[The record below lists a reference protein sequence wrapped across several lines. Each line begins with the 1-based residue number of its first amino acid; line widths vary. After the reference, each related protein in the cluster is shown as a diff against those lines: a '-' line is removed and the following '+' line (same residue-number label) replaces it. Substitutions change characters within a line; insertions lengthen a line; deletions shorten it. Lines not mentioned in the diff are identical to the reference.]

1 MTEERTKRRAADRLV
16 EVLEAE
22 GVRRIYGVPG
32 AKIDG
37 VYDALL
43 DGGPDVVVCRHE
55 QNAAFIAAAEG
66 RITGHP
72 GTVLVTSGPGTANLA
87 TGLLTAT
94 TEQDPVVALCGAVQ
108 RSDRLKRTHQ
118 SMDAADLLRA
128 VTKSTV
134 EVADPRNVAEA
145 VSNAFRTATTE
156 PRGACA
162 VILPADVM
170 AELTEA
176 SIPRSFAEP
185 TLGAASPDLV
195 RRAVRAILAADRPVL
210 MVGLRAADDRTVRAV
225 RALLEQTGLP
235 VVETFQAAG
244 VVPRELDH
252 LYMGRVGLFRNQP
265 ADVLVAHADLLV
277 TIGYDPVEY
286 DPVTWNTD
294 VHREVLHIDTV
305 PATIDNNYQPTYEL
319 RGDIAETL
327 DAIRNAL
334 VGHDLMRNPGSA
346 RTRDR
351 LDAIDFEA
359 RSVEARPGTLNP
371 AAAVLRMREVLH
383 PSATVTC
390 DIGSVYIHMAR
401 HFRVHEPRRLLFSN
415 GQQTLGVG
423 FPWGMA
429 AALVRPETQVVSVS
443 GDGGF
448 LFSAQELETATRL
461 GLSLVHVIFRDDTY
475 DMVGF
480 QQLLKYGR
488 KSAVQL
494 GDYDVVAYAAAFGAR
509 GRRVTSEDDFV
520 TALRDAVAEPGV
532 SIIDV
537 AVDYS
542 HNTDL
547 GAVQLEEAF
556 E

>member
-1 MTEERTKRRAADRLV
+1 MTEQHTKRRAAERLV

-43 DGGPDVVVCRHE
+43 DGGPEVVVCRHE

-66 RITGHP
+66 RLTGRP

-87 TGLLTAT
+87 TGLLTAN

-118 SMDAADLLRA
+118 SMDAAALLSV

-145 VSNAFRTATTE
+145 VSNAFRIATTE
-156 PRGACA
+156 PKGACA
-162 VILPADVM
+162 VVLPADVM

-176 SIPRSFAEP
+176 SIPRAFAEP
-185 TLGAASPDLV
+185 TLGAAPPDLV
-195 RRAVRAILAADRPVL
+195 RRVVRAVLDAERPVL
-210 MVGLRAADDRTVRAV
+210 LVGLRGVDDRSVRAV
-225 RALLEQTGLP
+225 RALLAQTGLP
-235 VVETFQAAG
+235 IVETFQAAG
-244 VVPRELDH
+244 VVSRELDH
-252 LYMGRVGLFRNQP
+252 HYMGRVGLFRNQP

-286 DPVTWNTD
+286 DPVMWNTD
-294 VHREVLHIDTV
+294 VDRDVVHIDTV
-305 PATIDNNYQPTYEL
+305 PATIDNNYQPTLEL
-319 RGDIAETL
+319 RGDIADTV

-334 VGHDLMRNPGSA
+334 VGHDLRRNPGSEEA
-346 RTRDR
+346 RDR
-351 LDAIDFEA
+351 LDEVDSEA
-359 RSVEARPGTLNP
+359 RRLRARPGTVNP
-371 AAAVLRMREVLH
+371 AAAVLRMREVLD
-383 PSATVTC
+383 PLATVTC

-423 FPWGMA
+423 LPWGMA
-429 AALVRPETQVVSVS
+429 AALVRPDTQVVSVS

-448 LFSAQELETATRL
+448 LFSAQELETASRL

-480 QQLLKYGR
+480 QQMLKYGR
-488 KSAVQL
+488 KSAVEL
-494 GDYDVVAYAAAFGAR
+494 GDYDTVAYAAAFGAR
-509 GRRVTSEDDFV
+509 GRRVDSEDEFV
-520 TALRDAVAEPGV
+520 AALQEALAEPGV

-542 HNTDL
+542 HNTEL
-547 GAVQLEEAF
+547 GAVLVEEAF